1 MENQTLQVVS
11 AFVNAV
17 QHMDQEKLAAL
28 LHPSIQWDQPGN
40 NRFSGVKT
48 SSAEVFQMVGG
59 MFEVSQNTF
68 ALTDVKILAV
78 NGNSAACALHFKAT
92 RPGAV
97 LDTDNIDVYTVEG
110 GQIVSAR
117 VYAEDIEQENTF
129 WGR

>member
-17 QHMDQEKLAAL
+17 QQMDTEKLAAL
-28 LHPSIQWDQPGN
+28 LHPSVQWDQPGS
-40 NRFSGVKT
+40 NRFSGIKQ

-59 MFEVSQNTF
+59 MFEVSQNSF
-68 ALTDVKILAV
+68 ALADVKILAV
-78 NGNSAACALHFKAT
+78 NGNSAACALRFKAK

-110 GQIVSAR
+110 GQIVAAR
-117 VYAEDIEQENTF
+117 VYATDIEQENNF

>member
-17 QHMDQEKLAAL
+17 QRMDQEKLAAL
-28 LHPSIQWDQPGN
+28 LHPSVEWDQPGN
-40 NRFSGVKT
+40 NRFSGIKR

-59 MFEVSQNTF
+59 MFEVSQNSL

-78 NGNSAACALHFKAT
+78 NGNSAACALHFRAT
-92 RPGAV
+92 RPEAV

-110 GQIVSAR
+110 GQIVSAKIF
-117 VYAEDIEQENTF
+117 AEDLEQENAF

>member
-17 QHMDQEKLAAL
+17 QQMDTEKLAAL
-28 LHPSIQWDQPGN
+28 LHPSVQWDQPGT
-40 NRFSGVKT
+40 NRFSGVKQ

-59 MFEVSQNTF
+59 MFEVSQNSF
-68 ALTDVKILAV
+68 ALTDVKILAI
-78 NGNSAACALHFKAT
+78 NGNSAACVLRFKAT

-117 VYAEDIEQENTF
+117 IYATDLDQENIF
-129 WGR
+129 WGK

>member
-17 QHMDQEKLAAL
+17 QHMDTEKLAAL
-28 LHPSIQWDQPGN
+28 LHPSVQWDQPGT
-40 NRFSGVKT
+40 NRFSGIKQ

-59 MFEVSQNTF
+59 MFEVSQNSF

-78 NGNSAACALHFKAT
+78 NGNSAACALRFKAT

-110 GQIVSAR
+110 GQIVAAR
-117 VYAEDIEQENTF
+117 IYATDLEQENTF
-129 WGR
+129 WGK